1 MDRQL
6 QKHLQEK
13 PVLVRA
19 GSVVLEG
26 ILYVPQ
32 GATGIV
38 VFVKGSGSYR
48 DRLHD
53 RFIAQ
58 ILHNG
63 KLATL
68 LIDLLTPEEQHSDRV
83 PGRVG
88 FDIDR
93 LVARLMGVTHWLSD
107 CPATQHLKIGYLGDS
122 TGSPVALV
130 TATFC
135 QDAVRAIAC
144 YSGRLD
150 FAGSALFQVTVPILL
165 VVGGHDILSVGINR
179 RAINYLRTKKRLVI
193 LPDVTHLCETPG
205 SLEEVARLAMLWF
218 EHYLAPVERQEPNVQ
233 NKRKE
238 NAIAQSWHLES

>member
-26 ILYVPQ
+26 ILCVPQ
-32 GATGIV
+32 GAKGIV

-48 DRLHD
+48 DHLHD

-68 LIDLLTPEEQHSDRV
+68 LIDLLTPEEQQSDHI

-93 LVARLMGVTHWLSD
+93 LVARLMGVTNWLINQ
-107 CPATQHLKIGYLGDS
+107 PATRNLKIGYLGDG

-130 TATFC
+130 AATFC
-135 QDAVRAIAC
+135 QNTVHAITC

-150 FAGSALFQVTVPILL
+150 FAGSALFQLTVPILL
-165 VVGGHDILSVGINR
+165 VVGGNDIPIVGINR
-179 RAINYLRTKKRLVI
+179 RAINYLRMKKQLVI
-193 LPDVTHLCETPG
+193 IPDVTQLFEKPG
-205 SLEEVARLAMLWF
+205 SLEEIARLAMRWF
-218 EHYLAPVERQEPNVQ
+218 AHYLAPVERQESNVQ
-233 NKRKE
+233 SAKVE
-238 NAIAQSWHLES
+238 NAVGH

>member
-6 QKHLQEK
+6 QKHLKEK

-26 ILYVPQ
+26 ILCVPQ

-48 DRLHD
+48 DHLHD
-53 RFIAQ
+53 RFISQ

-68 LIDLLTPEEQHSDRV
+68 LIDLLTPEEQQSDRV
-83 PGRVG
+83 PGRLG

-93 LVARLMGVTHWLSD
+93 LVARLMGVTHWLID
-107 CPATQHLKIGYLGDS
+107 QPATQNLRIGYLGDG

-135 QDAVRAIAC
+135 QDAVHAIAC

-165 VVGGHDILSVGINR
+165 VVGGNDIPLVGINR
-179 RAINYLRTKKRLVI
+179 RAINYLRTKKQLVMI
-193 LPDVTHLCETPG
+193 PDVTHLFEKPG
-205 SLEEVARLAMLWF
+205 SLEEIARLAMLWF
-218 EHYLAPVERQEPNVQ
+218 VHYLAPVERGEPNVP
-233 NKRKE
+233 NAKAE
-238 NAIAQSWHLES
+238 NAIGH